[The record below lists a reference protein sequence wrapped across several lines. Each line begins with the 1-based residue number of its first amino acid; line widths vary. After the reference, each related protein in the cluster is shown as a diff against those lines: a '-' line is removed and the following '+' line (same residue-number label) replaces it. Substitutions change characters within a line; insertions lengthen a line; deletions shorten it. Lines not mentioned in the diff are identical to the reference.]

1 MKLPDHK
8 LVPPI
13 ALFLAGLILAVSPDS
28 FAASIA
34 FIASIALVGFYQ
46 YLETKKADHDQ
57 TVDSQLKELRTKV
70 DNLIL
75 GKSLG
80 R

>member
-1 MKLPDHK
+1 MHSPDPK
-8 LVPPI
+8 IIPPI
-13 ALFLAGLILAVSPDS
+13 ALLLAGLILAVSPDS
-28 FAASIA
+28 FSAATA
-34 FIASIALVGFYQ
+34 FIASLALFGFTQ
-46 YLETKKADHDQ
+46 WLDTKRTEHAHAI
-57 TVDSQLKELRTKV
+57 DSQIKELRTKV